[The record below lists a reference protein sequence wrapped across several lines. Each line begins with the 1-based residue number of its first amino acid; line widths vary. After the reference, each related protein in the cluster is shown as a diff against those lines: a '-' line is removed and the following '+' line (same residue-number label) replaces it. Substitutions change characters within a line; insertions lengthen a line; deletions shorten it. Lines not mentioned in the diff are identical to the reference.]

1 MEEVSQEDIRMGY
14 PQVEVVVALAVNDLP
29 ARIAVGMSGKGV
41 NLHRDVLCPEEL
53 QKPLHIGNAAEILPP
68 NGKEGGHIGEVLPGQ
83 LRSQVPCAIDAQ
95 ECVFCARQP
104 VIFIRNIVREI
115 LINRLVVGMNAAAAS
130 MERTLSG
137 STNTLQTTLKGFNGT
152 VESFNQGVR
161 DFSEFDYN
169 LRGTVERLDVA
180 VRDLS
185 NALRKAGQALERSD
199 RG

>member
-41 NLHRDVLCPEEL
+41 NLHRDVLRPEAR
-53 QKPLHIGNAAEILPP
+53 QKALHIGNAAEILPP

-115 LINRLVVGMNAAAAS
+115 LINRLVVGKEFNTGISCDAAVGKACVN
-130 MERTLSG
+130 ELFRIQIVFL
-137 STNTLQTTLKGFNGT
+137 
-152 VESFNQGVR
+152 GVAPQQLEAPGCIY
-161 DFSEFDYN
+161 S
-169 LRGTVERLDVA
+169 RL
-180 VRDLS
+180 
-185 NALRKAGQALERSD
+185 
-199 RG
+199 